1 MAFINKI
8 GRILKETSRK
18 LPRFESSFPNA
29 SFYQAIRCFSSSK
42 LFIGARVIFDR
53 ESGRSRGFGFVSY
66 ASAEEASAAIQAL
79 DGRDLHGRFLKVDY
93 AADQRRTSQG
103 PSFSGAAGYGD
114 SFRGND
120 GYGTISNQSGISG
133 NGGNYNSY
141 GNTGYGN
148 TGNYSNSNYSSAS
161 AGNYEGS
168 SANINGRAT
177 YTAEGVP
184 SIHPGGNFSMR
195 DVSNGASG
203 HYLPNDVRD
212 DFKGN
217 PEGGYGVAAA
227 FGGSS
232 GNGSPEFTGNF
243 SSNGYSNG
251 NVDSYNANYGGANS
265 FNNRAQYN
273 TVREDNDYWRGHN
286 LNSDNKL
293 NDQDETTRSYMND
306 NGYTNA
312 RFG

>member
-1 MAFINKI
+1 M
-8 GRILKETSRK
+8 GMLLKPGLS
-18 LPRFESSFPNA
+18 L
-29 SFYQAIRCFSSSK
+29 I
-42 LFIGARVIFDR
+42 
-53 ESGRSRGFGFVSY
+53 VSQ
-66 ASAEEASAAIQAL
+66 EDQEASALSPMHLLKRHLLPSRLWMEGKHELEPLGIYTMFVNL
-79 DGRDLHGRFLKVDY
+79 GTLGVIKEKLLNKLDLHGRFLKVDY